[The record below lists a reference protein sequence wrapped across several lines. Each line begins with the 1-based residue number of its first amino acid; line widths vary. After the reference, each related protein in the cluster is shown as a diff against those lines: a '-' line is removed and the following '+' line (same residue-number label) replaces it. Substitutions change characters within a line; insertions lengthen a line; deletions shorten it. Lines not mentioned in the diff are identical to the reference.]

1 MWFVS
6 KITPVFYYVA
16 IVTEGKE
23 LKTGKIMVK
32 IQSIQVRKLNP
43 TSKISGKKFSYGK
56 LKVLST
62 LESLISRP
70 KYLIILSI
78 FTGQYLST
86 NVTCL
91 MTLLAYVPALIWE
104 VRTCLQLQLQTGGW
118 VFQQLYFLC
127 VQPEPICI
135 S

>member
-78 FTGQYLST
+78 FTGQYLSM

-91 MTLLAYVPALIWE
+91 MTLLAYVPALI
-104 VRTCLQLQLQTGGW
+104 
-118 VFQQLYFLC
+118 
-127 VQPEPICI
+127 
-135 S
+135 